1 MAHRHDDESASINRR
16 DAATVR
22 ADYAAWL
29 AGQPLSSRTREAYL
43 AAVSAFV
50 AWLEQREAGPGDALV
65 APRARDLAARDYKR
79 HMKVDRGLSPASV
92 NQALAGMDHLFR
104 FLGLGAAIVRRE
116 ELPRSAPRAL
126 DVEQQRVLLQAAE
139 ESTARDRAIVA
150 LLLFTGLRLSEAAA
164 LRLGDVRISA
174 RKGLVVVRSGKGDA
188 YREVELNALVR
199 AMLDEWVAVRAKI
212 AQEGET
218 SFFVSR
224 SGSALSSR
232 SVDLAVR
239 RVAARARLELSAHVL
254 RHTFVTGL
262 VRAGNDLV
270 LVAEL
275 AGHLARLSPA
285 IHAHINLNGRYHIH
299 PDQPPRHL
307 SPGRDTLATYR

>member
-1 MAHRHDDESASINRR
+1 
-16 DAATVR
+16 
-22 ADYAAWL
+22 
-29 AGQPLSSRTREAYL
+29 
-43 AAVSAFV
+43 
-50 AWLEQREAGPGDALV
+50 
-65 APRARDLAARDYKR
+65 
-79 HMKVDRGLSPASV
+79 LSPASV
-92 NQALAGMDHLFR
+92 NQALAGLDHLLR
-104 FLGLGAAIVRRE
+104 FLGLGAAIVGRE
-116 ELPRSAPRAL
+116 ELPRTAPRAL
-126 DVEQQRVLLQAAE
+126 DVQAQRTLLQAAE

-164 LRLGDVRISA
+164 LRTADVRISA
-174 RKGLVVVRSGKGDA
+174 RKGVVVVRSGKGDA

-199 AMLDEWVAVRAKI
+199 AMLDEWVAERARI

-224 SGSALSSR
+224 TGSALSSR
-232 SVDLAVR
+232 SIDLAVR

-275 AGHLARLSPA
+275 AGHRRLETTR
-285 IHAHINLNGRYHIH
+285 RYSLPSKADRQKAVSDLEI
-299 PDQPPRHL
+299 DF
-307 SPGRDTLATYR
+307 

>member
-1 MAHRHDDESASINRR
+1 MGHEQDGRSASINRR
-16 DAATVR
+16 DTGIVLAE
-22 ADYAAWL
+22 YAAWL
-29 AGQPLSSRTREAYL
+29 AEQPLSSRTREAYL
-43 AAVSAFV
+43 AAVTAFV
-50 AWLEQREAGPGDALV
+50 DWLEQRDADVGEALV

-79 HMKVDRGLSPASV
+79 HMKVQRGLSPASV

-116 ELPRSAPRAL
+116 ELPRNAPRAL
-126 DVEQQRVLLQAAE
+126 DDEQRRLLLQAAE
-139 ESTARDRAIVA
+139 ESTPRDRAIVA

-164 LRLGDVRISA
+164 LQLGDVRISA

-199 AMLDEWVAVRAKI
+199 AMLEEWVDERRKI
-212 AQEGET
+212 APNGET

-224 SGSALSSR
+224 TGNALSSR
-232 SVDLAVR
+232 SIDLAVR
-239 RVAARARLELSAHVL
+239 RVASRAGLQLSAHVL

-262 VRAGNDLV
+262 VRAGNDVV

-275 AGHLARLSPA
+275 AGHRRLETTR
-285 IHAHINLNGRYHIH
+285 RYSLPSKDDRQKAVADLEIEF
-299 PDQPPRHL
+299 
-307 SPGRDTLATYR
+307 

>member
-1 MAHRHDDESASINRR
+1 MGAVLTE
-16 DAATVR
+16 
-22 ADYAAWL
+22 YGAWL
-29 AGQPLSSRTREAYL
+29 GDQPLSARTREAYL

-50 AWLEQREAGPGDALV
+50 GWLGRRDGGPGDALA
-65 APRARDLAARDYKR
+65 APRARDLAAREYKR
-79 HMKVDRGLSPASV
+79 YLKVERGLSPASV
-92 NQALAGMDHLFR
+92 NQALAGLDHLFR
-104 FLGLGAAIVRRE
+104 FLGLGAAIVGRE
-116 ELPRSAPRAL
+116 ELPRAAPRAL
-126 DVEQQRVLLQAAE
+126 DVQAQRTLLQAAE

-150 LLLFTGLRLSEAAA
+150 LLLFTGLRLAEAAA
-164 LRLGDVRISA
+164 LRTADVRISA
-174 RKGLVVVRSGKGDA
+174 RKGVVVVRSGKGDA

-199 AMLDEWVAVRAKI
+199 AMLDEWVAERARI

-224 SGSALSSR
+224 TGSALSSR
-232 SVDLAVR
+232 SIDLAVR

-275 AGHLARLSPA
+275 AGHRRLETTR
-285 IHAHINLNGRYHIH
+285 RYSLPSKADRQKAVSDLEI
-299 PDQPPRHL
+299 DF
-307 SPGRDTLATYR
+307 

>member
-1 MAHRHDDESASINRR
+1 MAHRQDDESASINKC
-16 DAATVR
+16 DAETV
-22 ADYAAWL
+22 L
-29 AGQPLSSRTREAYL
+29 AEYTVSLANQPLSSRTREAYL
-43 AAVSAFV
+43 AAVTAFL
-50 AWLEQREAGPGDALV
+50 AWLSQRDGGPGDALV

-79 HMKVDRGLSPASV
+79 RMKVERGLSPASV

-126 DVEQQRVLLQAAE
+126 DVEQQRLLMRAAE
-139 ESTARDRAIVA
+139 ESTPRDRAIVA

-164 LRLGDVRISA
+164 LQVADVRTSA

-199 AMLDEWVAVRAKI
+199 AMLDEWDAARKKIAVR
-212 AQEGET
+212 GET

-224 SGSALSSR
+224 TGTALSSR
-232 SVDLAVR
+232 SIDLAVR

-275 AGHLARLSPA
+275 AGHRRLETTR
-285 IHAHINLNGRYHIH
+285 RYSLPSKADRQKAVSDLEI
-299 PDQPPRHL
+299 DF
-307 SPGRDTLATYR
+307 

>member
-1 MAHRHDDESASINRR
+1 MEHPQDAESGSTNKR
-16 DAATVR
+16 DAGAVL

-29 AGQPLSSRTREAYL
+29 AEQPLSSRTREAYL
-43 AAVSAFV
+43 ASVTAFV
-50 AWLEQREAGPGDALV
+50 GWLEQRDAGPGDALL

-92 NQALAGMDHLFR
+92 NQALVGMDHLFR

-116 ELPRSAPRAL
+116 ELLLSAPRAL
-126 DVEQQRVLLQAAE
+126 DVDAQRLLLQAAE

-164 LRLGDVRISA
+164 LRVADVRISA

-199 AMLDEWVAVRAKI
+199 AMLDEWVTERAKI
-212 AQEGET
+212 AREGET

-224 SGSALSSR
+224 TGSALSSR
-232 SVDLAVR
+232 SIDLAVR

-262 VRAGNDLV
+262 VRGGNDLV

-275 AGHLARLSPA
+275 AGHRRLETTRCYSLPSKA
-285 IHAHINLNGRYHIH
+285 DRQKAVTDLEIEF
-299 PDQPPRHL
+299 
-307 SPGRDTLATYR
+307 

>member
-1 MAHRHDDESASINRR
+1 MAHRQDDETASINRR
-16 DAATVR
+16 DTATVR

-29 AGQPLSSRTREAYL
+29 VEQPLSSRTREAYL
-43 AAVSAFV
+43 AAVTAFF
-50 AWLEQREAGPGDALV
+50 AWLDRRDAGPGDALV
-65 APRARDLAARDYKR
+65 APRTRDVAARDYKR

-126 DVEQQRVLLQAAE
+126 DVEQQRLLLQAAE

-164 LRLGDVRISA
+164 LQVADVRISA

-199 AMLDEWVAVRAKI
+199 AMLDEWVTERARI
-212 AQEGET
+212 AQEGER

-224 SGSALSSR
+224 TGNALSSR
-232 SVDLAVR
+232 SIDLAVR
-239 RVAARARLELSAHVL
+239 RVAGRARLELSAHIL

-275 AGHLARLSPA
+275 AGHRRLETTR
-285 IHAHINLNGRYHIH
+285 RYSLPSKADRQKAVSDLEI
-299 PDQPPRHL
+299 DF
-307 SPGRDTLATYR
+307 

>member
-1 MAHRHDDESASINRR
+1 MAHPEEAESASINKREGG
-16 DAATVR
+16 VVL

-29 AGQPLSSRTREAYL
+29 AEQPLSSRTREAYL
-43 AAVSAFV
+43 ASVTAFV
-50 AWLEQREAGPGDALV
+50 GWLEQRDAGPGDALL

-92 NQALAGMDHLFR
+92 NQALVGMDHLFR

-116 ELPRSAPRAL
+116 ELLLSAPRAL
-126 DVEQQRVLLQAAE
+126 DVDAQRLLLQAAE

-164 LRLGDVRISA
+164 LRVADVRISA

-199 AMLDEWVAVRAKI
+199 AMLDEWVTERAKI
-212 AQEGET
+212 AREGET

-224 SGSALSSR
+224 TGSALSSR
-232 SVDLAVR
+232 SIDLAVR

-262 VRAGNDLV
+262 VRGGNDLV

-275 AGHLARLSPA
+275 AGHRRLETTR
-285 IHAHINLNGRYHIH
+285 RYSLPSKADRQKAVTDLEIEF
-299 PDQPPRHL
+299 
-307 SPGRDTLATYR
+307 